1 MAHLNWQPLMPIENM
16 DASQPHVDL
25 EVDVAR
31 LVRDVFVIVEQVAPT
46 TCMTQN
52 IVIDSKVG
60 TRNYGMPWS
69 QVSGGVQIFNEDHE
83 VQLVQAKW
91 LELDHALEMDGPE
104 NNGLEEMFLF
114 HGQRDTDDVQ
124 LGGV

>member
-1 MAHLNWQPLMPIENM
+1 MPIENM

-31 LVRDVFVIVEQVAPT
+31 LVRDVFVIVEQVAPN

-60 TRNYGMPWS
+60 TRNYGMP
-69 QVSGGVQIFNEDHE
+69 
-83 VQLVQAKW
+83 
-91 LELDHALEMDGPE
+91 
-104 NNGLEEMFLF
+104 
-114 HGQRDTDDVQ
+114 
-124 LGGV
+124 